1 MLPAWAGR
9 SRDGPPPSPQ
19 LEVQPALRLSCSR
32 GICAPARHRLPT
44 HCVAPGP
51 QAQCVRAGS
60 PTGSQPDRLSAPW
73 GLHVTLGPGRGGVP
87 RPAFKQASL
96 TPPELQEPSVK
107 PSRSMLRSMLS
118 IRAVPVPVAK
128 RLCERCP
135 ALPQEAAALSLVLVR
150 PAKRADFR
158 DRRGSVEQSACE
170 DARSDGYRRR
180 PLASP
185 LPAARR
191 ASEGYSR
198 SYSHHRQVGP
208 SRGAEAADCRH

>member
-1 MLPAWAGR
+1 M
-9 SRDGPPPSPQ
+9 
-19 LEVQPALRLSCSR
+19 
-32 GICAPARHRLPT
+32 
-44 HCVAPGP
+44 
-51 QAQCVRAGS
+51 
-60 PTGSQPDRLSAPW
+60 
-73 GLHVTLGPGRGGVP
+73 
-87 RPAFKQASL
+87 
-96 TPPELQEPSVK
+96 QEPSVK
-107 PSRSMLRSMLS
+107 PSRSMLRFTLS

-150 PAKRADFR
+150 PANRADFR

-170 DARSDGYRRR
+170 DARADGYRRR

-198 SYSHHRQVGP
+198 SHSHHRQVGP
-208 SRGAEAADCRH
+208 SRGAEAADCWHLLATTKYRRHEPSSRPPAHSDAMWPSLSTRMAMSSATHRGGGLRC